1 MPSSSRL
8 PSAERATTSTT
19 VTRSWT
25 IETPSAVRPYEVVC
39 SVRSPATLTSTTVEQ
54 TATAPPMNSASISG
68 QPRAKPGGGPDRHR
82 EGNLQRRAGQ
92 DAGPDAAE
100 LIEAELEADAEH
112 QQRHADVG
120 ERQHVLLRGNDP
132 RCERTDG
139 QTGGDVADHRRDAE
153 TMSDGPEDESRCE
166 RDEQSQLEGHR
177 RLGGMCTDHTGRSR
191 WPTLPPMLGG
201 DTLSI
206 LEIFV
211 VLVAAATVVAIV
223 ARRTILP
230 YSVGLVFLG
239 LAVSAL
245 QPPLDLEIAPDV
257 LLAVLIPG
265 LIFEAAYRIDLRD
278 LMPNLPAITV
288 LATVGVLVTAATV
301 ALMLNVATGLSFS
314 LAFLVGTML
323 AATDPAA
330 VIAVFSRLRA
340 PRRLTTLVEAESLF
354 NDGTG
359 IVIFAIAVESFGR
372 DVAPVELVVGVA
384 VTTVVST
391 AIGVALGFIATRVL
405 RRLDD
410 HLIELTI
417 SLVAAYGSYLLA
429 ERFDQS
435 GILATVACGLVF
447 GSLGRRATSARAED
461 AIDTVWEFIAFLD
474 DDDRVPAHRPRD
486 QHPAAQ
492 GRDRSEPLGPGRPA
506 RLARAGRVRAARRRF
521 PCAGSPRMER
531 RDADEV
537 AAPDRLGRAARSN
550 RHRPGAV
557 ACRRASR
564 SAT

>member
-1 MPSSSRL
+1 
-8 PSAERATTSTT
+8 
-19 VTRSWT
+19 
-25 IETPSAVRPYEVVC
+25 
-39 SVRSPATLTSTTVEQ
+39 
-54 TATAPPMNSASISG
+54 
-68 QPRAKPGGGPDRHR
+68 
-82 EGNLQRRAGQ
+82 
-92 DAGPDAAE
+92 
-100 LIEAELEADAEH
+100 
-112 QQRHADVG
+112 
-120 ERQHVLLRGNDP
+120 
-132 RCERTDG
+132 
-139 QTGGDVADHRRDAE
+139 
-153 TMSDGPEDESRCE
+153 
-166 RDEQSQLEGHR
+166 
-177 RLGGMCTDHTGRSR
+177 
-191 WPTLPPMLGG
+191 MLGG

-372 DVAPVELVVGVA
+372 DVAPVELVVGL
-384 VTTVVST
+384 VVDHCRVDARS
-391 AIGVALGFIATRVL
+391 ASRSGSSRRGCWPALE
-405 RRLDD
+405 D

-429 ERFDQS
+429 ERLDQS

-447 GSLGRRATSARAED
+447 GSLGRRAASARARMPS
-461 AIDTVWEFIAFLD
+461 T
-474 DDDRVPAHRPRD
+474 
-486 QHPAAQ
+486 
-492 GRDRSEPLGPGRPA
+492 
-506 RLARAGRVRAARRRF
+506 
-521 PCAGSPRMER
+521 PCGS
-531 RDADEV
+531 
-537 AAPDRLGRAARSN
+537 S
-550 RHRPGAV
+550 
-557 ACRRASR
+557 SR
-564 SAT
+564 S

>member
-1 MPSSSRL
+1 MAY
-8 PSAERATTSTT
+8 SAANARRRHAFD
-19 VTRSWT
+19 
-25 IETPSAVRPYEVVC
+25 
-39 SVRSPATLTSTTVEQ
+39 
-54 TATAPPMNSASISG
+54 
-68 QPRAKPGGGPDRHR
+68 PGD
-82 EGNLQRRAGQ
+82 LRRAGRR
-92 DAGPDAAE
+92 
-100 LIEAELEADAEH
+100 
-112 QQRHADVG
+112 RHG
-120 ERQHVLLRGNDP
+120 R
-132 RCERTDG
+132 
-139 QTGGDVADHRRDAE
+139 
-153 TMSDGPEDESRCE
+153 
-166 RDEQSQLEGHR
+166 GHR
-177 RLGGMCTDHTGRSR
+177 RPAL
-191 WPTLPPMLGG
+191 
-201 DTLSI
+201 
-206 LEIFV
+206 
-211 VLVAAATVVAIV
+211 
-223 ARRTILP
+223 TILP

-405 RRLDD
+405 R
-410 HLIELTI
+410 
-417 SLVAAYGSYLLA
+417 A
-429 ERFDQS
+429 
-435 GILATVACGLVF
+435 
-447 GSLGRRATSARAED
+447 
-461 AIDTVWEFIAFLD
+461 
-474 DDDRVPAHRPRD
+474 
-486 QHPAAQ
+486 
-492 GRDRSEPLGPGRPA
+492 PG
-506 RLARAGRVRAARRRF
+506 
-521 PCAGSPRMER
+521 
-531 RDADEV
+531 
-537 AAPDRLGRAARSN
+537 
-550 RHRPGAV
+550 
-557 ACRRASR
+557 
-564 SAT
+564 

>member
-1 MPSSSRL
+1 M
-8 PSAERATTSTT
+8 
-19 VTRSWT
+19 
-25 IETPSAVRPYEVVC
+25 
-39 SVRSPATLTSTTVEQ
+39 
-54 TATAPPMNSASISG
+54 
-68 QPRAKPGGGPDRHR
+68 PGG
-82 EGNLQRRAGQ
+82 E
-92 DAGPDAAE
+92 
-100 LIEAELEADAEH
+100 
-112 QQRHADVG
+112 
-120 ERQHVLLRGNDP
+120 
-132 RCERTDG
+132 
-139 QTGGDVADHRRDAE
+139 
-153 TMSDGPEDESRCE
+153 
-166 RDEQSQLEGHR
+166 
-177 RLGGMCTDHTGRSR
+177 
-191 WPTLPPMLGG
+191 
-201 DTLSI
+201 TLSI

-301 ALMLNVATGLSFS
+301 ALMLNVATGLSFP

-372 DVAPVELVVGVA
+372 DVAPLELVVGVA
-384 VTTVVST
+384 VTVAVST
-391 AIGVALGFIATRVL
+391 AIGVVLGFLATRVL
-405 RRLDD
+405 ARLDD

-447 GSLGRRATSARAED
+447 GSLGRGAASARAED
-461 AIDTVWEFIAFLD
+461 AIDTVWEFIAFLLTTIVFLLIGLAISIPQLRD
-474 DDDRVPAHRPRD
+474 AIVPSLWALAGLLVSRALVVYGLLGGGSRVLARLEWSDAMPAKWLHLIAWAGLRGAIAIALALSLPEGIPQRD
-486 QHPAAQ
+486 LMQ
-492 GRDRSEPLGPGRPA
+492 GIVFGCVLLTLVLQGTTAEPL
-506 RLARAGRVRAARRRF
+506 VR
-521 PCAGSPRMER
+521 
-531 RDADEV
+531 
-537 AAPDRLGRAARSN
+537 RLGIEVREEGPRE
-550 RHRPGAV
+550 
-557 ACRRASR
+557 
-564 SAT
+564 T